1 MSNLAQVAN
10 PSKLRVDLR
19 LYGDLVSVAVFPLK
33 EALTLLGQILSA
45 LINAD
50 KEDHNNAS
58 IILSFCKHCG
68 EDYAGIIT
76 KLLFQNL

>member
-1 MSNLAQVAN
+1 MSCLGQVAN

-76 KLLFQNL
+76 NILF